1 VDVVLLVLLTL
12 LLVGLAFAP
21 MAWVRFV
28 MARHDETVE
37 DMPGTGGDLARHLIE
52 RFGLNV
58 KVEPCA
64 PHGDHFDPK
73 ARAVRLSES
82 NLDGKSLTAIAIAA
96 HEVGHAMQC
105 VRGEKVFE
113 LRTRWLPLA
122 LRLKKTGIMLMAA
135 APVAALLVRS
145 PAAMLALAVASLG
158 LQLLGALAYLIVL
171 PEELDASFNKALPI
185 LTEGDYIGAHQ
196 IAPVRQV
203 LRAAAWT
210 YFAAALAEVV
220 NIGRWLVLLRR

>member
-1 VDVVLLVLLTL
+1 
-12 LLVGLAFAP
+12 
-21 MAWVRFV
+21 
-28 MARHDETVE
+28 
-37 DMPGTGGDLARHLIE
+37 
-52 RFGLNV
+52 
-58 KVEPCA
+58 
-64 PHGDHFDPK
+64 
-73 ARAVRLSES
+73 
-82 NLDGKSLTAIAIAA
+82 
-96 HEVGHAMQC
+96 MQC